1 MSATISYYDRN
12 GNHIDTHY
20 FPHGFFHDDDHA
32 HSKAEELWPSDAV
45 EARVESLDFNF
56 EVYHTPVLY

>member
-1 MSATISYYDRN
+1 MSPTISYYDRN

-20 FPHGFFHDDDHA
+20 FPHDFLQGEDHA
-32 HSKAEELWPSDAV
+32 ERLAEEYWPSDAV
-45 EARVESLDFNF
+45 EARIESLDFAF

>member
-1 MSATISYYDRN
+1 MSPTISYYDHN

-20 FPHGFFHDDDHA
+20 FTHGFFHDEDHA
-32 HSKAEELWPSDAV
+32 YHTAEEYWPDNAV
-45 EARVESLDFNF
+45 EARVESLDFTF